1 MKKTLRKAIIILL
14 TLILFANCTNKIGTE
29 NTTNTQQLIL
39 FPFVSPDSIK
49 MTGKELIF
57 TYIDSTPFFNP
68 VASKQATL
76 IYTMQREPD
85 SIDYKKLTIKIKMPN
100 RENSVIEYSMTK
112 PEFQQL
118 ERNINNPKLKP
129 FYKEF
134 LELNW
139 NSRNNYMEKYMS
151 LLDRTNM
158 IFAHEIDKNYKEQIP
173 NNSTWYGFDSF
184 TVFEQYFGEIEHGKN
199 GIATKLIES
208 INKSDK
214 YLIESDK
221 ITLLGLIKKH
231 AEIIKRK

>member
-1 MKKTLRKAIIILL
+1 MNKPLRKAIILIL
-14 TLILFANCTNKIGTE
+14 TLILFVNCTNKTE
-29 NTTNTQQLIL
+29 TKNTVKTQPIIL

-49 MTGKELIF
+49 MTEKELKF
-57 TYIDSTPFFNP
+57 TYIDSTPFYNP
-68 VASKQATL
+68 IASKQATL

-85 SIDYKKLTIKIKMPN
+85 TIDYEKLTIKIKMPN

-118 ERNINNPKLKP
+118 ERNISNPKLKP

-158 IFAHEIDKNYKEQIP
+158 IFAHKIDKNYKEQIP
-173 NNSTWYGFDSF
+173 NNSTWYGYDSF
-184 TVFEQYFGEIEHGKN
+184 TVFEQYFGEVEREKK

-208 INKSDK
+208 ISESDK
-214 YLIESDK
+214 YLTESDK
-221 ITLLGLIKKH
+221 ITLLELIKKH
-231 AEIIKRK
+231 AKIIKRK